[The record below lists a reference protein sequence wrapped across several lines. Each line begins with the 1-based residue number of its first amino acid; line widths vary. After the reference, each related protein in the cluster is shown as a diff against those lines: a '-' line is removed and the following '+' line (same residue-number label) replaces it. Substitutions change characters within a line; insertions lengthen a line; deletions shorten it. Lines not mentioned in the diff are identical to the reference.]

1 MESLS
6 LGGNMQTKNIT
17 IPLNKSEIVSG
28 VIAAPENHRAGEGT
42 GVIIAHGAGNDMD
55 HALIV
60 TISNGLAEAG
70 FITMRFNFPYKEKGR
85 KAPDSQEKLI
95 LTWQSVYNFLKTDA
109 KFKTD
114 KVVAAGKSMGGRVAS
129 QMIADGQMD
138 VDRLVFLVYPLHA
151 PGKKDK
157 LRDAHLYLINSPMLF
172 FAGTRDPLCDLAL
185 LKGVLDKLPSPWRL
199 ETIEGGDHSFVA
211 PKSVKTTQEEIYGQ
225 ILKKTIDWLS
235 TKKGSIDEH
244 NSTKSPQ
251 FFI

>member
-1 MESLS
+1 
-6 LGGNMQTKNIT
+6 
-17 IPLNKSEIVSG
+17 
-28 VIAAPENHRAGEGT
+28 
-42 GVIIAHGAGNDMD
+42 
-55 HALIV
+55 
-60 TISNGLAEAG
+60 
-70 FITMRFNFPYKEKGR
+70 
-85 KAPDSQEKLI
+85 
-95 LTWQSVYNFLKTDA
+95 
-109 KFKTD
+109 
-114 KVVAAGKSMGGRVAS
+114 MGGRVAS

-251 FFI
+251 FFILINGWNRFLCTLGIGLNDQGNCDGGENLSPRDAKNSGIC